1 MVSLLPLVSAGLG
14 SSGGVGAMVDPWLGL
29 LRAVVGS
36 GAGVRVWSLSR
47 GAVSTGRADAVVDAS
62 GGLLWG
68 LGRVAGL
75 EFPGVWGG
83 SVDLPGV
90 LDERAAGRLAAV
102 LGQGDEDQVALRG
115 SGVFGRRL
123 VRVDSDTDTDGNGSL
138 WRPSGTVLVTGGTG
152 GLGGVVARWLVRSGT
167 EHVVLAGRRGA

>member
-1 MVSLLPLVSAGLG
+1 MVSLLSLVSAGLG

-83 SVDLPGV
+83 LVDLPGV

-102 LGQGDEDQVALRG
+102 LGQAVEDQVALRG

-123 VRVDSDTDTDGNGSL
+123 VRDGGDPGRA

-152 GLGGVVARWLVRSGT
+152 GLGGVVARWLVRSGA
-167 EHVVLAGRRGA
+167 EHVVLAGRRGAG